1 MSKVQYGGTNDD
13 VAANYS
19 GLLYIKLWFDSRT
32 VKRDLFKKD
41 HAILYQIKYD
51 IKYIVTMSHF
61 SDTECQILLKVRVVR
76 EIVLQIVLTT
86 VYFNWH
92 SVY

>member
-1 MSKVQYGGTNDD
+1 MSKLQYGGTNDD

-19 GLLYIKLWFDSRT
+19 GLLYIKLWFDNRT

-41 HAILYQIKYD
+41 HAILYQ

-92 SVY
+92 SVH